1 MIRRLPW
8 MLLLWAAMLLP
19 ALQCATAFAQDVGGR
34 VDAFTLL
41 DQTGRRV
48 AVAPS
53 RQNTFIYFYRG
64 DW

>member
-1 MIRRLPW
+1 
-8 MLLLWAAMLLP
+8 MLLP
-19 ALQCATAFAQDVGGR
+19 ALQCATAFAQDIGGR
-34 VDAFTLL
+34 VDAFTLP

-53 RQNTFIYFYRG
+53 RQNTFIYLYRG